1 MKFKG
6 NSTFVELNPDTNI
19 LTFEL
24 VDLEQTDTA
33 ILADTE
39 NGRIH
44 IEKESPTPSERTLGI
59 CGDYEVSIYQEGEEE
74 KAGPT
79 DMLQVIKLSLDKGLD
94 LIEYKFYKKGE
105 TVILTLPKS
114 FDTKFEIGDK
124 YFITWQKTN

>member
-6 NSTFVELNPDTNI
+6 NSTYAELNPETNV

-24 VDLEQTDTA
+24 IDLEQIDAAIISDTD
-33 ILADTE
+33 
-39 NGRIH
+39 NGRIR
-44 IEKESPTPSERTLGI
+44 IEKSGPTPLERTLKI
-59 CGDYEVSIYQEGEEE
+59 CCDYEVSISQISEE
-74 KAGPT
+74 KTDPN
-79 DMLQVIKLSLDKGLD
+79 DMLQVVKMSLDKGLG

-105 TVILTLPKS
+105 TVILTLPKG